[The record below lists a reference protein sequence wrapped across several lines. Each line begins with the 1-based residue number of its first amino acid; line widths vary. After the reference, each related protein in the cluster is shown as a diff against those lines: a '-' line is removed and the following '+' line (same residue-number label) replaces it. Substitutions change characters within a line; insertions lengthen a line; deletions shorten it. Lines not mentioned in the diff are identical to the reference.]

1 MDTVA
6 NAEES
11 SKPQIFRQI
20 LPESLSTYIALGVHY
35 YGSVAL
41 LSHFA
46 KCKNWMCET
55 KKYKK
60 ISMAQNA

>member
-1 MDTVA
+1 MDTVT

-11 SKPQIFRQI
+11 SEPQIFRQI

-41 LSHFA
+41 LSNFA
-46 KCKNWMCET
+46 KCKNRKCE
-55 KKYKK
+55 K